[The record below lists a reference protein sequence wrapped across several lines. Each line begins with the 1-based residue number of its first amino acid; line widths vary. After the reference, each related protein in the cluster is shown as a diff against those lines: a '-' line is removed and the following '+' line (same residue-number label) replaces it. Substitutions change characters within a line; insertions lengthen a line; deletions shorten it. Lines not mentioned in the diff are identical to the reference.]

1 MRTHVRTV
9 NRNGPLLERS
19 GCNQPRKN
27 HDRPNDCFRI
37 DLEEL
42 FEWSQ
47 PRDMHGKIRVA
58 LPKTLEF
65 IDLMSAAAQ
74 HDRRR

>member
-1 MRTHVRTV
+1 M
-9 NRNGPLLERS
+9 
-19 GCNQPRKN
+19 
-27 HDRPNDCFRI
+27 
-37 DLEEL
+37 EEL